1 MFTVAAVFEV
11 SSVTELKKL
20 SEYVFRD
27 HQTNIY
33 NQYYTMSKKVPDH
46 FNVPI
51 IVPIP
56 NTVPLDP

>member
-1 MFTVAAVFEV
+1 MIT
-11 SSVTELKKL
+11 KL
-20 SEYVFRD
+20 TS
-27 HQTNIY
+27 TINI
-33 NQYYTMSKKVPDH
+33 TMSKKVPDH